1 MIKLDIFIVSPLI
14 TELMLK
20 GYVEIIRRR
29 RLFFFSREYCIIT
42 AEGLVALE
50 QARSL
55 FENIVELI
63 RERAVETIDNIAAD
77 SPLLKLTVMSAKA
90 AYKTVKVLMWE
101 SEEDIKLSSLCAR
114 LTNSICWKQ
123 IFSFF
128 LISMREKR
136 HIDAMSAD
144 KQESLY
150 SYRRLQL
157 HMQYEESIYTT
168 VLLSELISHHNNNNS
183 RTYP

>member
-1 MIKLDIFIVSPLI
+1 MRIGYNKDTTAAMLKQNEKKNQYEEQQQHDEERVEELSKREIQILNCIKGQSRTEKKIAKMIKLDIFIVSPLI

-20 GYVEIIRRR
+20 GYVETIRRR

-42 AEGLVALE
+42 ADGLAALE

-90 AYKTVKVLMWE
+90 AYKTVKVL
-101 SEEDIKLSSLCAR
+101 
-114 LTNSICWKQ
+114 
-123 IFSFF
+123 
-128 LISMREKR
+128 
-136 HIDAMSAD
+136 
-144 KQESLY
+144 
-150 SYRRLQL
+150 
-157 HMQYEESIYTT
+157 
-168 VLLSELISHHNNNNS
+168 V
-183 RTYP
+183 